1 MKKMLPIMLIQQK
14 HGYGYYYSEKL
25 EKDDDDS
32 FRKIEKILADF
43 VLIIG
48 KSINWT
54 LSAALGRTLTLE
66 DIVFNR

>member
-54 LSAALGRTLTLE
+54 FCSIFFFFSTTTAA
-66 DIVFNR
+66 FS